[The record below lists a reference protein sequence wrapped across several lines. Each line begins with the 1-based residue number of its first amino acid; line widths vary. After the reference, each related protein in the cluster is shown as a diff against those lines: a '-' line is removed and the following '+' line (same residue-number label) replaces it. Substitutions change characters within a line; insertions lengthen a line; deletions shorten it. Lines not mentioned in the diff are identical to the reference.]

1 LNLGKY
7 EEPERFAGLNACRFY
22 TTVKNGTREYTIFAA
37 VGHCKGQT
45 PILRKIIGALGPSAI
60 STFAAFPF
68 WRMASNK
75 MPDYSSISQISLPCA
90 GYDAE
95 DESCFICDTEA
106 AYCPRN
112 PEDNPLYGIVSE
124 HLETFLARQQA
135 RDRPVPY
142 FVERELRSFLE
153 CGVLANGFLRVHCDA
168 CGKDRVV
175 PFSCKGRSVCSSCCG
190 RRMADTAAHLVDRVF
205 PTVPIRQWV
214 LSLPF
219 ALRYRLAYDSS
230 LVRDVLRIFVQTIF
244 SSLRRRARQYRGIQ
258 KAKCGGVTFVQRFG
272 GAINLN
278 IHFHSLILD
287 GVYYEDANKEICFQR
302 LPPPD
307 DSEVARVT
315 VCIVKKIHRLL
326 ERRGLGPKADPEEG
340 DPLLL
345 DQPLLA
351 ELYGASVQG
360 RIASGPG
367 AGKRLAGIRFEFEME
382 TRGEKLGRRC
392 ANLSGFSLHANVC
405 IPAKAQHQL
414 ENLCR
419 YVARPAVATE
429 RLSRFPDGRVLYRL
443 RHQWRD
449 GTSHV
454 IFDPNDLMG
463 KLAALVPPPRF
474 NLVRYHGILAPSA
487 RWRRRILPAV
497 SADECNYSSCPDCT
511 ENKRE
516 KTTKEKNGQNANIG
530 HPRNYSWAELM
541 KRVFGLDVLKC
552 DRCGGRMRILCA
564 INPPDAIKKILDC
577 LGLPSRPPPISPAV
591 LDHRFNN

>member
-1 LNLGKY
+1 M
-7 EEPERFAGLNACRFY
+7 
-22 TTVKNGTREYTIFAA
+22 
-37 VGHCKGQT
+37 
-45 PILRKIIGALGPSAI
+45 PS
-60 STFAAFPF
+60 
-68 WRMASNK
+68 
-75 MPDYSSISQISLPCA
+75 YSSVVQIALPCS
-90 GYDAE
+90 GPDAE
-95 DESCFICDTEA
+95 NEGFSVCDAEA
-106 AYCPRN
+106 EYRPRN
-112 PEDNPLYGIVSE
+112 PEENPLYGVVAE
-124 HLETFLARQQA
+124 HLETFLARQQE
-135 RDRPVPY
+135 RDRPVPH
-142 FVERELRSFLE
+142 FVERELRAFLE
-153 CGVLANGFLRVHCDA
+153 CGVMANGFLRVHCDA

-190 RRMADTAAHLVDRVF
+190 RRMADTAAHLVDRVL

-219 ALRYRLAYDSS
+219 ELRYRLAYDSG
-230 LVRDVLRIFVQTIF
+230 LVSEVLRIFIQTVF
-244 SSLRRRARQYRGIQ
+244 SSLRRRARQYRGIR
-258 KAKCGGVTFVQRFG
+258 KAQCGGVTFVQRFG

-287 GVYYEDANKEICFQR
+287 GIYYEDANKEIRFQE

-315 VCIVKKIHRLL
+315 ACIVKKIHRLL
-326 ERRGLGPKADPEEG
+326 ERKDLGPQTNPGEG
-340 DPLLL
+340 DPLLR

-367 AGKRLAGIRFEFEME
+367 AGKRLKGVRFEFEME
-382 TRGEKLGRRC
+382 ARGEKVGRRR

-405 IPAKAQHQL
+405 IPAKARHQL

-429 RLSRFPDGRVLYRL
+429 RLSKLADGRILYRL

-454 IFDPNDLMG
+454 IFDPLDLMG
-463 KLAALVPPPRF
+463 KFAALVPPPRF
-474 NLVRYHGILAPSA
+474 NLVRYHGVLAPAA
-487 RWRRRILPAV
+487 RWRSLVVPAV
-497 SADECNYSSCPDCT
+497 SADESIFSICPDCALKKGGR
-511 ENKRE
+511 NAKG
-516 KTTKEKNGQNANIG
+516 KNGQNSNIG
-530 HPRNYSWAELM
+530 HPRNYSWSELM

-564 INPPDAIKKILDC
+564 INPPEAIRKILDC

-591 LDHRFNN
+591 LDHPFDY